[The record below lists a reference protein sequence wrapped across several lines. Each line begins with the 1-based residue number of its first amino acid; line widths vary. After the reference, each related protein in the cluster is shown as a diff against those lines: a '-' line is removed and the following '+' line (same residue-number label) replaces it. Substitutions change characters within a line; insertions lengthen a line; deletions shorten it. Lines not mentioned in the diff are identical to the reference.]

1 MAVKR
6 VKRFDPLIPI
16 YLDEMIGAIVQI
28 LKYTESLT
36 LEQFIRQPMTC
47 DAIQHQ
53 FEILGEASSHI
64 PFSVRKKFPHI
75 PFQLMY
81 TLRNHIA
88 HEYFDIDYEIIW
100 HIIQLDLPANLRD
113 LQEMRESSVVA
124 NAAGE

>member
-6 VKRFDPLIPI
+6 AQRFDPLIPI
-16 YLDEMIGAIVQI
+16 YLDEMTGAIVQI

-36 LEQFIRQPMTC
+36 LEQFIDRPMAC

-53 FEILGEASSHI
+53 FEILGEAASHI

-75 PFQLMY
+75 PFELMY

-100 HIIQLDLPANLRD
+100 HIIQLDLSTNLRD
-113 LQEMRESSVVA
+113 LQEMRKSSAVA
-124 NAAGE
+124 AAAGE